1 MPTIRDTSVNKL
13 DLITTPIVDVDIT
26 AVSNNVEIEN
36 KASSAVITDIKKGTF
51 VNVGVPVKQNII
63 ITGQSIQGSTG
74 PAGLQGP
81 QGPVGPAGPV
91 RPFIATG
98 SISASVNIGT
108 NIFFVNSG
116 NQTFLNLTNQGSF
129 TVASSAQNVFLIK
142 NVNTNAA
149 ILTVSQSGI
158 VKFATQSNNPIGSTT
173 AGSIYFTSSSLFIG
187 LE

>member
-1 MPTIRDTSVNKL
+1 MSLSVQKNINDVKVTRPASN
-13 DLITTPIVDVDIT
+13 LIITDNRKGTTVTVTKPND
-26 AVSNNVEIEN
+26 
-36 KASSAVITDIKKGTF
+36 VITVTNLSGL
-51 VNVGVPVKQNII
+51 
-63 ITGQSIQGSTG
+63 QGA
-74 PAGLQGP
+74 AGLQGP

-142 NVNTNAA
+142 NVTTNAA

-158 VKFATQSNNPIGSTT
+158 VKFATQSINPIGSTT

>member
-1 MPTIRDTSVNKL
+1 MSLSVQKNINDVKITRPASN
-13 DLITTPIVDVDIT
+13 LI
-26 AVSNNVEIEN
+26 
-36 KASSAVITDIKKGTF
+36 ITDNRKGTT
-51 VNVGVPVKQNII
+51 VTVSKPNDM
-63 ITGQSIQGSTG
+63 ITVTNLSGLQGAT
-74 PAGLQGP
+74 GLQGP
-81 QGPVGPAGPV
+81 PGPAGPAGSV

-116 NQTFLNLTNQGSF
+116 GQTFLNLTNQGSF
-129 TVASSAQNVFLIK
+129 TVASSAQNVFIIK
-142 NVNTNAA
+142 NITTNAS

-158 VKFATQSNNPIGSTT
+158 VRFATQSINPVGSTT

>member
-1 MPTIRDTSVNKL
+1 MSLSVQKNINDVKVTRPASN
-13 DLITTPIVDVDIT
+13 LIITDNRKGTTVTVTKPND
-26 AVSNNVEIEN
+26 
-36 KASSAVITDIKKGTF
+36 VITVTNLSGL
-51 VNVGVPVKQNII
+51 
-63 ITGQSIQGSTG
+63 QGA
-74 PAGLQGP
+74 AGLQGP